1 MPQSVFVF
9 SFAEVLAARLLASP
23 LFLPL
28 LGVLTAQLI
37 AAAILDARTRRFP
50 NVLAVSMALTCL
62 ALRCAEYGVLSA
74 LFAIGI
80 SSFVVTILVLFE
92 VRWRQAHAGALGLGL
107 GDIKFLGALCLWR
120 PGAALVS
127 FAASLCLL
135 ACCGVAFRRSS
146 LPLLPFSV
154 PLFMCSLALGVA

>member
-1 MPQSVFVF
+1 MPQSVSVF
-9 SFAEVLAARLLASP
+9 SLAEVLAARLPASP
-23 LFLPL
+23 LFLSL
-28 LGVLTAQLI
+28 LGVLTVQLI

-62 ALRCAEYGVLSA
+62 ALRCAEYGVRSA
-74 LFAIGI
+74 LPAIGI
-80 SSFVVTILVLFE
+80 SSFVVAILVLFE

-107 GDIKFLGALCLWR
+107 GDIKYLGALCLWR

-135 ACCGVAFRRSS
+135 ACCGVAFRRPS